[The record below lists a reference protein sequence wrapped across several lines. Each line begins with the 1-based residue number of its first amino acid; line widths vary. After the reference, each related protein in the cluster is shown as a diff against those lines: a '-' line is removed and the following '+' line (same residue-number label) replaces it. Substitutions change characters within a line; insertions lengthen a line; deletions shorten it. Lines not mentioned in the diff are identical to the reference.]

1 MNEMSNITFCKI
13 HVPNAP
19 NGLASDCPPRHRKG
33 HRKGCKHL
41 EIREN
46 VYLAQS

>member
-1 MNEMSNITFCKI
+1 MNEMSNITFSKM

-33 HRKGCKHL
+33 CKHL
-41 EIREN
+41 ELREN